1 MSIFIWL
8 KINKGRKEGRVG
20 REQGPV
26 KLYFSLSECSIS
38 VTTISK
44 SLLQFQMFCPSSLEI
59 VTAKIDITFYKA
71 FPYTFLHSIFEYSVK

>member
-26 KLYFSLSECSIS
+26 KLYFSLSECL
-38 VTTISK
+38 VE
-44 SLLQFQMFCPSSLEI
+44 M
-59 VTAKIDITFYKA
+59 
-71 FPYTFLHSIFEYSVK
+71 LHLHNHYI